1 MSKLRLDKF
10 EWRKLERM
18 FREHLDSFDPTHPPL
33 PEDYFY
39 DHEVLMD
46 YEVMGMYRFLVVEMI
61 PDDEGGSSIL
71 YIHTDVD
78 DITRIEF
85 ASWTFDTTTVVWKAD
100 STVSHSFNTGGWDKD
115 NHPQPKEA

>member
-18 FREHLDSFDPTHPPL
+18 FREHLDSFDPTHPL

-71 YIHTDVD
+71 
-78 DITRIEF
+78 
-85 ASWTFDTTTVVWKAD
+85 
-100 STVSHSFNTGGWDKD
+100 
-115 NHPQPKEA
+115 